1 MDTLPPALGFAE
13 LPAHNDLGGIQSL
26 LLGAN
31 MRRSRG
37 LVVVALAFSL
47 IGGAFLGVSG
57 SAAADPSPSSSSP
70 PTPSAPVTA
79 APTGQVTTSV
89 SPPAKTARPT
99 VVSGF
104 AATLNQYWQV
114 SFHGCLALRDG
125 VPGSVPSLAG
135 LTIQYAA
142 DRNGPWRPLGG
153 LAKRPSQGC
162 GHGGLAFSGVLPTRL
177 NYAYYRA
184 TYAGGRDRAGTGYL
198 GSVGGEVLAWKY
210 GDQISSFATSKRT
223 VGRGTK
229 LTVSG
234 QLRYYSG
241 KWQNHAGQ
249 QVLIILRPHGSG
261 TWYWIAKADTNS
273 AGRFSATFTDPVSAT
288 WSAEYTGN
296 STHLAAIAAEHD
308 VRVR

>member
-1 MDTLPPALGFAE
+1 
-13 LPAHNDLGGIQSL
+13 
-26 LLGAN
+26 

-37 LVVVALAFSL
+37 PLILALAFSL

-57 SAAADPSPSSSSP
+57 PAVADPSPTPSPSP
-70 PTPSAPVTA
+70 PPTPVTA
-79 APTGQVTTSV
+79 APTDQVTMSA
-89 SPPAKTARPT
+89 SPPANTVKLPT

-125 VPGSVPSLAG
+125 MPGSVPSLAG

-142 DRNGPWRPLGG
+142 GPNGPWRPLGG
-153 LAKRPSQGC
+153 LAKQAGLGC
-162 GHGGLAFSGVLPTRL
+162 GHGGRAFSGVLPARL

-184 TYAGGRDRAGTGYL
+184 TYAAGTDKAGTGYL
-198 GSVGGEVLAWKY
+198 GSVSGKVLTWKY
-210 GDQISSFATSKRT
+210 GDRISSFATSKRT
-223 VGRGTK
+223 VAKGGK

-241 KWQNHAGQ
+241 KWRNHAGQ
-249 QVLIILRPHGSG
+249 QVLIILRPRGSG
-261 TWYWIAKADTNS
+261 TWYWIAKSKTNS
-273 AGRFSATFTDPVSAT
+273 AGKFSATFTDPVSAT

-296 STHLAAIAAEHD
+296 STHLAAISAKND
-308 VRVR
+308 VRLR